1 MLLAIISVTGGFI
14 LMILGAEGFIRG
26 GSGIAKRFNIPEY
39 VIGATV
45 VAIGT
50 SLPEVISSSYAAWR
64 GFSDISVGNVVG
76 SNFFNM
82 AMILGFIALVV
93 PITVKRNIFQKDV
106 PVFLA
111 SVFILFLTS
120 FDTMISRVEGIIL
133 LILFAGYL
141 MWIISEKEVPEEEF
155 VKLAPKSLWIA
166 VLYLIAA
173 SLFLYVGSRLAID
186 GAVILGERLN
196 ISRWIIG
203 VIIVAF
209 GTSLP
214 EFTTSIVA
222 AIRGRRDISVG
233 NILGSNITN
242 VLLVIGT
249 ASTVRPLSVSKTTIQ
264 FDIPVVILTSLVLS
278 FMINDKKI
286 TRLSGLVLLSI
297 FILYIRAVIGIY

>member
-1 MLLAIISVTGGFI
+1 
-14 LMILGAEGFIRG
+14 
-26 GSGIAKRFNIPEY
+26 
-39 VIGATV
+39 
-45 VAIGT
+45 
-50 SLPEVISSSYAAWR
+50 
-64 GFSDISVGNVVG
+64 
-76 SNFFNM
+76 
-82 AMILGFIALVV
+82 VV

-111 SVFILFLTS
+111 SVFILFLIS
-120 FDTMISRVEGIIL
+120 FDTIISRVEGIIL

-173 SLFLYVGSRLAID
+173 SLFLYIGSRLAID

>member
-1 MLLAIISVTGGFI
+1 MLLAIISVIGGFI

-39 VIGATV
+39 VIGATI

-111 SVFILFLTS
+111 SVFILFLIS
-120 FDTMISRVEGIIL
+120 FDTIISRVEGIIL

-173 SLFLYVGSRLAID
+173 SLFLYIGSRLAID

>member
-1 MLLAIISVTGGFI
+1 
-14 LMILGAEGFIRG
+14 MILGAEGFIRG
-26 GSGIAKRFNIPEY
+26 GSGIAKKFNIPEY

-196 ISRWIIG
+196 ISRWVIG

-222 AIRGRRDISVG
+222 AFRGRRDISVG

-297 FILYIRAVIGIY
+297 FILYIRVVIGIY

>member
-1 MLLAIISVTGGFI
+1 
-14 LMILGAEGFIRG
+14 MILGAEGFIRG

-111 SVFILFLTS
+111 SVFILFLIS
-120 FDTMISRVEGIIL
+120 FDTIISRVEGIIL

-173 SLFLYVGSRLAID
+173 SLFLYIGSRLAID
-186 GAVILGERLN
+186 GAVILGEKLN

>member
-1 MLLAIISVTGGFI
+1 MLLAIISVIGGFI

-111 SVFILFLTS
+111 SVFILFLIS
-120 FDTMISRVEGIIL
+120 FDTIISRVEGIIL

>member
-1 MLLAIISVTGGFI
+1 MLLAIISVIGGFI

-111 SVFILFLTS
+111 SVFILFLIS
-120 FDTMISRVEGIIL
+120 FDTIISRVEGIIL

-173 SLFLYVGSRLAID
+173 SLFLYIGSRLAID

>member
-1 MLLAIISVTGGFI
+1 
-14 LMILGAEGFIRG
+14 MILGAEGFIRG

-39 VIGATV
+39 VIGATI

-111 SVFILFLTS
+111 SVFILFLIS
-120 FDTMISRVEGIIL
+120 FDTIISRVEGIIL

-173 SLFLYVGSRLAID
+173 SLFLYIGSRLAID

>member
-1 MLLAIISVTGGFI
+1 
-14 LMILGAEGFIRG
+14 MILGAEGFIRG

-111 SVFILFLTS
+111 SVFILFLIS
-120 FDTMISRVEGIIL
+120 FDTIISRVEGIIL

-173 SLFLYVGSRLAID
+173 SLFLYIGSRLAID

-297 FILYIRAVIGIY
+297 FILYIKAVIGIY

>member
-14 LMILGAEGFIRG
+14 LMILGAEGFIKG
-26 GSGIAKRFNIPEY
+26 GSGIAKKFNIPEY

-196 ISRWIIG
+196 ISRWVIG

-222 AIRGRRDISVG
+222 AFRGRRDISVG

-297 FILYIRAVIGIY
+297 FILYIRVVIGIY

>member
-1 MLLAIISVTGGFI
+1 
-14 LMILGAEGFIRG
+14 MILGAEGFIRG

-111 SVFILFLTS
+111 SVFILFLIS
-120 FDTMISRVEGIIL
+120 FDTIISRVEGIIL

-173 SLFLYVGSRLAID
+173 SLFLYIGSRLAID
-186 GAVILGERLN
+186 GAVILGEKLN

-214 EFTTSIVA
+214 EFTISIVA

>member
-1 MLLAIISVTGGFI
+1 MLLAIISVIGGFI

-111 SVFILFLTS
+111 SVFILFLIS
-120 FDTMISRVEGIIL
+120 FDTIISRVEGIIL

-173 SLFLYVGSRLAID
+173 SLFLYIGSRLAID

-222 AIRGRRDISVG
+222 AFRGRRDISVG

>member
-1 MLLAIISVTGGFI
+1 
-14 LMILGAEGFIRG
+14 MILGAEGFIRG
-26 GSGIAKRFNIPEY
+26 GSGIAKRFHIPEY
-39 VIGATV
+39 AIGATV

-76 SNFFNM
+76 SNLFNM
-82 AMILGFIALVV
+82 AMILGFIALII
-93 PITVKRNIFQKDV
+93 PITVKRNVFQKDV
-106 PVFLA
+106 PIFLA
-111 SVFILFLTS
+111 SVFILYLIS
-120 FDTMISRVEGIIL
+120 FDRRITRIEGITL
-133 LILFAGYL
+133 LIMFLGYL
-141 MWIISEKEVPEEEF
+141 LWIISEKEVPEEDF
-155 VKLAPKSLWIA
+155 IKLAPRSLWLA
-166 VLYLIAA
+166 GLYLVAA
-173 SLFLYVGSRLAID
+173 SFFLYVGSRLAID
-186 GAVILGERLN
+186 GAVILGEKLN

-222 AIRGRRDISVG
+222 AIRGRREISIG

-242 VLLVIGT
+242 ILLVIGT
-249 ASTVRPLSVSKTTIQ
+249 ASAVRPLSVSKTTIQ

-286 TRLSGLVLLSI
+286 TRLSGLILLSI
-297 FILYIRAVIGIY
+297 FVLYIKAVIGIY

>member
-1 MLLAIISVTGGFI
+1 
-14 LMILGAEGFIRG
+14 MILGAEGFIRG

-82 AMILGFIALVV
+82 AMILGFITLVV

-111 SVFILFLTS
+111 SVFILFLIS
-120 FDTMISRVEGIIL
+120 FDTIISRVEGIIL

-173 SLFLYVGSRLAID
+173 SLFLYIGSRLAID

>member
-1 MLLAIISVTGGFI
+1 
-14 LMILGAEGFIRG
+14 MILGAEGFIRG

-39 VIGATV
+39 VIGATI

-82 AMILGFIALVV
+82 AMILGFITLVV

-111 SVFILFLTS
+111 SVFILFLIS

-155 VKLAPKSLWIA
+155 AKLAPKSLWIA

-173 SLFLYVGSRLAID
+173 SLFLYIGSRLAIE

-222 AIRGRRDISVG
+222 AFRGRRDISVG

-249 ASTVRPLSVSKTTIQ
+249 ASTVRPLSVSRTTIQ
-264 FDIPVVILTSLVLS
+264 FDIPVVIFTSLVFS

-297 FILYIRAVIGIY
+297 FILYIRAVIGMY

>member
-1 MLLAIISVTGGFI
+1 
-14 LMILGAEGFIRG
+14 MILGAEGFIRG

-111 SVFILFLTS
+111 SVFILFLIS
-120 FDTMISRVEGIIL
+120 FDTIISRVEGIIL

-173 SLFLYVGSRLAID
+173 SLFLYIGSRLAID

>member
-1 MLLAIISVTGGFI
+1 MLLAIISVIGGFI

-111 SVFILFLTS
+111 SVFILFLIS
-120 FDTMISRVEGIIL
+120 FDTIISRVEGIIL

-196 ISRWIIG
+196 ISRWVIG

-222 AIRGRRDISVG
+222 AFRGRRDISVG

-297 FILYIRAVIGIY
+297 FILYIRVVIGIY

>member
-1 MLLAIISVTGGFI
+1 MLLAIISVIGGFI

-39 VIGATV
+39 VIGATI

-82 AMILGFIALVV
+82 AMILGFITLVV

-111 SVFILFLTS
+111 SVFILFLIS

-155 VKLAPKSLWIA
+155 AKLAPKSLWIA

-173 SLFLYVGSRLAID
+173 SLFLYIGSRLAIE

-222 AIRGRRDISVG
+222 AFRGRRDISVG

-249 ASTVRPLSVSKTTIQ
+249 ASTVRPLSVSRTTIQ
-264 FDIPVVILTSLVLS
+264 FDIPVVIFTSLVFS

-297 FILYIRAVIGIY
+297 FILYIRAVIGMY

>member
-1 MLLAIISVTGGFI
+1 MLLAMISVIGGFI

-111 SVFILFLTS
+111 SVFILFLIS
-120 FDTMISRVEGIIL
+120 FDTIISRVEGIIL

-173 SLFLYVGSRLAID
+173 SLFLYIGSRLAID

>member
-1 MLLAIISVTGGFI
+1 
-14 LMILGAEGFIRG
+14 MILGAEGFIRG

-111 SVFILFLTS
+111 SVFILFLIS
-120 FDTMISRVEGIIL
+120 FDTIISRVEGIIL

-141 MWIISEKEVPEEEF
+141 MWIISEKEAPEEEF
-155 VKLAPKSLWIA
+155 VKLAPKNLWIA

-173 SLFLYVGSRLAID
+173 SLFLYIGSRLAID

-222 AIRGRRDISVG
+222 AFRGRRDISVG

>member
-26 GSGIAKRFNIPEY
+26 GSGIAKKFNIPEY

-196 ISRWIIG
+196 ISRWVIG

-222 AIRGRRDISVG
+222 AFRGRRDISVG

-297 FILYIRAVIGIY
+297 FILYIRVVIGIY

>member
-1 MLLAIISVTGGFI
+1 
-14 LMILGAEGFIRG
+14 MILGAEGFIRG

-111 SVFILFLTS
+111 SVFILFLIS

-155 VKLAPKSLWIA
+155 AKLAPKSLWIA

-173 SLFLYVGSRLAID
+173 SLFLYIGSRLAIE

-222 AIRGRRDISVG
+222 AFRGRRDISVG

-249 ASTVRPLSVSKTTIQ
+249 ASTVRPLSVSRTTIQ
-264 FDIPVVILTSLVLS
+264 FDIPVVIFTSLVFS

-297 FILYIRAVIGIY
+297 FILYIRAVIGMY

>member
-1 MLLAIISVTGGFI
+1 MLLAIISVIGGFI

-26 GSGIAKRFNIPEY
+26 GSGIAKRLNIPEY

-45 VAIGT
+45 VAI
-50 SLPEVISSSYAAWR
+50 
-64 GFSDISVGNVVG
+64 
-76 SNFFNM
+76 
-82 AMILGFIALVV
+82 
-93 PITVKRNIFQKDV
+93 
-106 PVFLA
+106 
-111 SVFILFLTS
+111 
-120 FDTMISRVEGIIL
+120 
-133 LILFAGYL
+133 
-141 MWIISEKEVPEEEF
+141 
-155 VKLAPKSLWIA
+155 
-166 VLYLIAA
+166 
-173 SLFLYVGSRLAID
+173 
-186 GAVILGERLN
+186 
-196 ISRWIIG
+196 
-203 VIIVAF
+203 

>member
-1 MLLAIISVTGGFI
+1 
-14 LMILGAEGFIRG
+14 MILGAEGFIRG

-196 ISRWIIG
+196 ISRWVIG

-222 AIRGRRDISVG
+222 AFRGRRDISVG

-297 FILYIRAVIGIY
+297 FILYIRVVIGIY